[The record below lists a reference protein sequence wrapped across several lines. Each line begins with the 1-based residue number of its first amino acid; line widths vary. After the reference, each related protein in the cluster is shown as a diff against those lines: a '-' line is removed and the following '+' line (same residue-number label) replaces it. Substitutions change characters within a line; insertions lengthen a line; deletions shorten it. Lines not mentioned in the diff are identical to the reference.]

1 MIRAFVDSSVLFSAC
16 LSTRGASHEIIRES
30 LRGNV
35 DLVISRLVLQEAK
48 RNLAQKA
55 PQAVLLFSQF
65 LTAVSFEVVGPSK
78 HEVLQAAAYT
88 ELKDAPIVAAAKKAQ
103 VDFLVSL
110 DRRHLVGIQTLQQS
124 SGLTIVLPE
133 TLLSRLRA
141 SQKAA
146 A

>member
-30 LRGNV
+30 ERGNV

-55 PQAVLLFSQF
+55 PQAVPLFSQF
-65 LTAVSFEVVGPSK
+65 LTAVSFELVRPTK
-78 HEVLQAAAYT
+78 QEVLQAAAYT
-88 ELKDAPIVAAAKKAQ
+88 KLKDAPIVAAAKKAQ

-110 DRRHLVGIQTLQQS
+110 DRRHLVGIQILQKS

-146 A
+146 